1 MEEIAGYIIT
11 EKIHESVK
19 TVIYRGRKIGKS
31 KSVIVKIPNTE
42 YPTMEEII
50 RLKNQYAIAKNL
62 NIPGIIK
69 PLSLEPYKNSLA
81 LILEDFEGISLK
93 NYIDKPLAKIE
104 DFLKIAIKI
113 AEILGLIHK
122 NKIIHKDINPYNI
135 LINPKTQ
142 EVKITDFSISS
153 LLPREETSLI
163 NPNVIEGTLAYIS
176 PEQTGRMNRGIDYRT
191 DFYSLGVT
199 FYEMLT
205 GRLPFQ
211 STEPIELLHCHI
223 AKQPVPPENHC
234 PKAIS
239 DIIIKLM
246 AKTPEQR
253 YQSAKGLKADLE
265 TCLYQLETKGA
276 SAPFVLGQR
285 DIADRFLIPDK
296 LYGREKEIATLMAAF
311 ARIANGAKELMLV
324 AGYSGIGKSSLVREI
339 HKPILQQRGYFIS
352 GKFDQFKRDIPF
364 APLIE
369 AFRSLAKQ
377 LLTESQE
384 AIAIWKQQL
393 STALGNNGQVIIDV
407 IPEIEKIIG
416 QQPPV
421 IELPPE
427 EAQNRF
433 NLIFKQFIRVLA
445 TAEHPLVLFL
455 DDLQWA
461 DTASLKLIQ
470 VLTTAFEIKYFLLI
484 AAYRDNE
491 VSPVHPWMQTAEA
504 IAHSGT
510 TVNKIILQPIDENHL
525 NQLVAEALNCSENR
539 AKPLS
544 ELVYRKTQGNPFFA
558 TQFLQS
564 IYEQGLLEYV
574 ENYQAEPQ
582 PLNLDEKQTTVTPG
596 YWQCDIAKVT
606 ALAVSENVVEFIAS
620 KLKKFLP
627 KNVQEILKIAACI
640 GHKFDLET
648 LATVCEKS
656 QAETAAEL
664 WKTLQAG
671 LVLPMS
677 EIYKFFQSDHT
688 LQINSLPI
696 QSPTYKF
703 LHDRVQQA
711 AYSLIPDA
719 DKKATHLKIGKLLLK
734 NLEPAHREEKI
745 FEIVNQLNK
754 GADLITSQTER
765 YELAQLNLAVGRKAK
780 TATAAETALRY
791 LKTGLELLAPDCWV
805 SEYDLTLALHL
816 EATEAAYLNGDFEQM
831 EALAQQIENH
841 AKTILDKVKVSPI
854 KIQACVAQNNLLLAV
869 QTALQALQWLG
880 INFPEKP
887 SQSDIEHG
895 LKQTI
900 ALLSRKSIEDL
911 IELPEMKE
919 PDKLAAMRIMSAA
932 GAAVY
937 QAQPSLLPLLV
948 FKQIAM
954 SLDYGNAEQSIYVYA
969 VYGLILCGMVED
981 IESGYQFG
989 KLALKLLSRLD
1000 AKKIKARTLLVVSGN
1015 VIHWKEHIRETFNLL
1030 QEGYACGLETG
1041 DLEFAS
1047 YNAYVFCCYQYF
1059 AGKELSEVERDMENY
1074 EAALAQIEQ
1083 KTALNNHKIF
1093 RQAVLNLLGRSENP
1107 CRLIGESYNEEKM
1120 LPLYWQTKNYHAIV
1134 NYYYHKLNLC
1144 YIFENS
1150 RQAIEYSEL
1159 AKPYLY
1165 SISGA
1170 FTIPLFYFYDSLA
1183 RLAVA
1188 TDAPANERKILWEK
1202 VEANQEKMKRWAD
1215 FAPMNYLDKFVLV
1228 EAEKY
1233 RILGKYIEAMEA
1245 YDRAIALAKEYEYIQ
1260 EEALA
1265 NELAAKFYL
1274 AWGKEK
1280 IAQTYLIDAYYG
1292 FIRWGAIA
1300 KVRDLEVKY
1309 PNLLSRISARKITE
1323 YLPLLNSPSN
1333 NSIQTISSTA
1343 KTNAKLLD
1351 LATIM
1356 KASTALSEEIVL
1368 DKLLSKLMRVILENA
1383 GAQKGCLILE
1393 KNGQLFVEASVTSD
1407 TEEVTVLQSLPVDEY
1422 QEIPVAVIHYV
1433 ERTGERVLLN
1443 NTESDSLFT
1452 CIGNITA
1459 IPKSLL
1465 CFPIL
1470 HKGKRI
1476 GILYL
1481 ENNLSTDVFTA
1492 ERLEVLK
1499 LLSAQAAVSIE
1510 NALLYQSLQESE
1522 ARERQKAIQLEQSL
1536 HSLQEAQLQL
1546 IQSEKMSSLGQLIA
1560 GVAHEINNPVSF
1572 IHGNISYAAIYSR
1585 ELIEILRL
1593 YQKHYPNPVSEIMK
1607 AVEAVDLEY
1616 LMEDLPKL
1624 LSSMKMGTDRISEIV
1639 KSLKNFSRKDTTTK
1653 EWANIHQGIDST
1665 LLILSNRLKS
1675 KGVKREIKVIK
1686 EYGNLPEVRC
1696 YPGQLN
1702 QVFMNIL
1709 ANAIDALE
1717 EYEGAGIDKNNF
1729 IANTTIRIRTEVIE
1743 GTSVVIRITDNG
1755 PGMTPE
1761 VQSQLFNTFFT
1772 TKPLG
1777 KGTGLGLSISYQIVV
1792 EKHGGKLKCI
1802 SAPGEGTEFIIE
1814 IPIA

>member
-11 EKIHESVK
+11 EKIHESIK
-19 TVIYRGRKIGKS
+19 TVIYRGRKIGES

-50 RLKNQYAIAKNL
+50 RLRNQYALTKNL
-62 NIPGIIK
+62 NITGIVK
-69 PLSLEPYKNSLA
+69 PLSIEPYKNGLA
-81 LILEDFEGISLK
+81 LILEDFDGISLK
-93 NYIDKPLAKIE
+93 EYIDNNKLAISE
-104 DFLKIAIKI
+104 FLKIAIQI
-113 AEILGLIHK
+113 AEILGEIHK
-122 NKIIHKDINPYNI
+122 NNIIHKDINPYNI
-135 LINPKTQ
+135 LIKPQTK
-142 EVKITDFSISS
+142 EIKITDFSISS
-153 LLPREETSLI
+153 LLPKEETSLT

-223 AKQPVPPENHC
+223 AKQPVPLES

-239 DIIIKLM
+239 DIVIKLM
-246 AKTPEQR
+246 AKTPEER

-265 TCLYQLETKGA
+265 NCLHQLETKGEIT
-276 SAPFVLGQR
+276 PFVLGQR
-285 DIADRFLIPDK
+285 DIADKFFIPDK

-311 ARIANGAKELMLV
+311 TRIANGAKELMLV
-324 AGYSGIGKSSLVREI
+324 AGYSGIGKTSLVREI

-369 AFRSLAKQ
+369 AFRSLTKQ

-384 AIAIWKQQL
+384 ALAIWKQQL
-393 STALGNNGQVIIDV
+393 NTALGNNGQVIIDV
-407 IPEIEKIIG
+407 IPEIEQIIG

-421 IELPPE
+421 VELPPE

-433 NLIFKQFIRVLA
+433 NLTFKQFIRVLA
-445 TAEHPLVLFL
+445 SAEHPLVLFL

-470 VLTTAFEIKYFLLI
+470 ILTVAPEIKYFLLI

-491 VSPVHPWMQTAEA
+491 VNPVHPWIQTADA
-504 IAHSGT
+504 IANSGT
-510 TVNKIILQPIDENHL
+510 IVNKIILQPIDKNHL
-525 NQLVAEALNCSENR
+525 NQLVAETLKCSKNR

-544 ELVYRKTQGNPFFA
+544 ELVYRKTEGNPFFT

-574 ENYQAEPQ
+574 EN
-582 PLNLDEKQTTVTPG
+582 KTTGTPG
-596 YWQCDIAKVT
+596 YWQCDIAKVN
-606 ALAVSENVVEFIAS
+606 ALAGSENVVDFMA
-620 KLKKFLP
+620 KQLQKLP
-627 KNVQEILKIAACI
+627 KNVQEILKMAACI

-656 QAETAAEL
+656 QTETAAEL
-664 WKTLQAG
+664 WKALQAG
-671 LVLPMS
+671 LILPMS
-677 EIYKFFQSDHT
+677 EIYKFYQSDHT
-688 LQINSLPI
+688 LQINSLPV

-734 NLEPAHREEKI
+734 NLEPAQREEKT

-754 GADLITSQTER
+754 GSDLITNQTER
-765 YELAQLNLAVGRKAK
+765 YELARLNLTVGRKAK
-780 TATAAETALRY
+780 TATAAETALQY
-791 LKTGLELLAPDCWV
+791 LKTGLELLAPDSWV

-816 EATEAAYLNGDFEQM
+816 EAAEAAYLNGDFKQM
-831 EALAQQIENH
+831 EALAQQIENY

-887 SQSDIEHG
+887 SQSDIEYG
-895 LKQTI
+895 LKETI

-937 QAQPSLLPLLV
+937 QAMPSLLPLLI

-954 SLDYGNAEQSIYVYA
+954 SLDYGNAEQSIYAYA
-969 VYGLILCGMVED
+969 VYGLILCGMVGD

-1000 AKKIKARTLLVVSGN
+1000 AKKIKARTLLVICGN

-1047 YNAYVFCCYQYF
+1047 YNAYVLCCYQYF

-1074 EAALAQIEQ
+1074 GAAIAQIEQ
-1083 KTALNNHKIF
+1083 KTALNNNKIF
-1093 RQAVLNLLGRSENP
+1093 HQAVLNLLGKSENP
-1107 CRLIGESYNEEKM
+1107 CLLIGESYNEEKM
-1120 LPLYWQTKNYHAIV
+1120 LPLFWKTKNYHAIL
-1134 NYYYHKLNLC
+1134 NTYYHKLNLC
-1144 YIFENS
+1144 YLFENYH
-1150 RQAIEYSEL
+1150 QAIEYSEL
-1159 AKPYLY
+1159 AEPYLY
-1165 SISGA
+1165 SLSGA

-1183 RLAVA
+1183 RLAIA
-1188 TDAPANERKILWEK
+1188 ANAPATERKKLWEK

-1215 FAPMNYLDKFVLV
+1215 FAPMNHLYKFVLV

-1245 YDRAIALAKEYEYIQ
+1245 YDRAIAIAKQHEYIQ

-1265 NELAAKFYL
+1265 YELAAKFYL

-1292 FIRWGAIA
+1292 FIHWGAIA

-1309 PNLLSRISARKITE
+1309 PDLLSHISARKLTE
-1323 YLPLLNSPSN
+1323 YLPLLNSSSN
-1333 NSIQTISSTA
+1333 DTIQTISSTA
-1343 KTNAKLLD
+1343 KANAKLLD

-1393 KNGQLFVEASVTSD
+1393 KNGKLFVEASATSE

-1422 QEIPVAVIHYV
+1422 QEIPVAIIHYV
-1433 ERTGERVLLN
+1433 KRTGERVLLN
-1443 NTESDSLFT
+1443 NTKRESLFN

-1499 LLSAQAAVSIE
+1499 LLSTQAAISIE

-1560 GVAHEINNPVSF
+1560 GVAHEINNPISF
-1572 IHGNISYAAIYSR
+1572 IHGNISYASIYTR
-1585 ELIEILRL
+1585 DLIEILRL
-1593 YQKHYPNPVSEIMK
+1593 YQKYYPNPVSEIIK
-1607 AVEAVDLEY
+1607 AAEAVDLEY

-1665 LLILSNRLKS
+1665 LLILSNRLKC
-1675 KGVKREIKVIK
+1675 KKTKREIKVIK

-1709 ANAIDALE
+1709 ANAIDALDG
-1717 EYEGAGIDKNNF
+1717 YGVAGIDKNNF
-1729 IANTTIRIRTEVIE
+1729 IPNPTIRIRTEVIE
-1743 GTSVVIRITDNG
+1743 NTSVVIRIADNG
-1755 PGMTPE
+1755 LGMTPE
-1761 VQSQLFNTFFT
+1761 VQSQLFKTFFT
-1772 TKPLG
+1772 TKPSG